1 MICVCLTFVEAGI
14 GPSVQQQF
22 AKVIIGHINSTH
34 QWSPFKVQPRLHI
47 QACPQPQN

>member
-1 MICVCLTFVEAGI
+1 MICVHLTFVEAGI

-22 AKVIIGHINSTH
+22 GKVIIGHTHSTH

-47 QACPQPQN
+47 QACPQPEN